1 VIACCPECQ
10 TRYRIARE
18 KIGSSG
24 ARLRCKKCQTVFRVE
39 APAEAPA
46 APPADVA
53 SRPRA
58 IVAEQ
63 DPVTAKQIAEYL
75 EQRHISPRILTSGAE
90 ALLQLFRDPPDLA
103 VLGGH
108 LPGLSASAIA
118 EVVRRSGSLPRLR
131 LIRVAPGDEA
141 GAPPEFDAH
150 HTLEPGD
157 LCDGLGPLLE
167 RLGLGSPAGPAQS
180 KVSPQAPK
188 PAAAKPEPSTA
199 PKPSAA
205 PKPGAPKPKRSPVT
219 SGDADPELAA
229 AERLARIAISDII
242 LYNEEK
248 FARAV
253 ATGKVVKKL
262 EPELAEARSMF
273 EKRVSE
279 KLRKQRDFLAEEL
292 QRRAEAFSG

>member
-1 VIACCPECQ
+1 MIARCPECQ

-18 KIGSSG
+18 KLGTNG
-24 ARLRCKKCQTVFRVE
+24 ARLRCKRCQTVFRVE
-39 APAEAPA
+39 PPADAPV
-46 APPADVA
+46 APPAETA
-53 SRPRA
+53 SQPRA
-58 IVAEQ
+58 VVAEQ
-63 DPVTAKQIAEYL
+63 DPATAKQIAEYL
-75 EQRHISPRILTSGAE
+75 EQHHISPRILTSGDE

-108 LPGLSASAIA
+108 LPGLSAPAIA
-118 EVVRRSGSLPRLR
+118 EVVRRSASLPRLR
-131 LIRVAPGDEA
+131 LIRVAPGDEP
-141 GAPPEFDAH
+141 GPPLEFEAH

-157 LCDGLGPLLE
+157 LCDGLGPLLG
-167 RLGLGSPAGPAQS
+167 RLGLGSRADPARAKASSQPPEVAT
-180 KVSPQAPK
+180 PK
-188 PAAAKPEPSTA
+188 PSAMPKPSA
-199 PKPSAA
+199 PKPSA
-205 PKPGAPKPKRSPVT
+205 PKPSPAT
-219 SGDADPELAA
+219 SGAADPELAA

-248 FARAV
+248 VARAV

-292 QRRAEAFSG
+292 QRRADAFSG

>member
-1 VIACCPECQ
+1 MIARCPECQ

-39 APAEAPA
+39 APADAPA

-53 SRPRA
+53 SQPRA

-63 DPVTAKQIAEYL
+63 DPATAKQIAEYL
-75 EQRHISPRILTSGAE
+75 EQHHISPRILTSGDE

-180 KVSPQAPK
+180 KASPQAPK
-188 PAAAKPEPSTA
+188 PVAAK

-205 PKPGAPKPKRSPVT
+205 PKPSPVT

-292 QRRAEAFSG
+292 QRRADAFSG